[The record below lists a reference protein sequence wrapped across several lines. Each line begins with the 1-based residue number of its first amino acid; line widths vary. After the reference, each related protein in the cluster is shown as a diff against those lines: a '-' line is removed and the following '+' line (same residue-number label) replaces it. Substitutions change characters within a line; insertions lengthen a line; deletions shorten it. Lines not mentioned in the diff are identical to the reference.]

1 MFSCTFSTPGV
12 SFAIGSTVAILAAVE
27 ALHYLELRDES
38 FWLVVEVVDV
48 APICDTFVCCVD
60 VVQIDYDGAV
70 FCFGGGFFIF
80 ASKRSDF
87 GDGSA
92 WEIVSGFK

>member
-1 MFSCTFSTPGV
+1 MFSCTFSTSGV
-12 SFAIGSTVAILAAVE
+12 SFAVGSTVAILAAVE
-27 ALHYLELRDES
+27 ALDYLELQDES
-38 FWLVVEVVDV
+38 FWLVVKVVDV
-48 APICDTFVCCVD
+48 APICDAFVCCVD